1 MKRVLLP
8 ILFSMAVP
16 QVAVAQECVVLLH
29 GLARSSL
36 SMKVLEWRLGAQG
49 YKAISVDYPS
59 IELPIRALA
68 DQAVPNGITE
78 CGDASKIHF
87 VTHSMGGILLRQY
100 IKAQEPML
108 PRRWGRTVMLG
119 PPNKGSEIVDQTSD
133 WPGFELW
140 NGVAGSSLHTGADSV
155 PNQLGPVTFELGV
168 IAGNQSISPFFSNL
182 IDGEDDG
189 KVSVQSTRVQG
200 MDDHVTLP
208 VTHTFMM
215 NDPSVFKQIMAFLK
229 NGAFDP
235 V

>member
-1 MKRVLLP
+1 MKRLIFP
-8 ILFSMAVP
+8 ILFSVAVP
-16 QVAVAQECVVLLH
+16 QVAAAQECVVLLH

-49 YKAISVDYPS
+49 YKAVSVDYPS
-59 IELPIRALA
+59 IELPIHALA
-68 DQAVPNGITE
+68 DQAVPNGIAE
-78 CGDASKIHF
+78 CGDVSRIHF

-100 IKAQEPML
+100 IKAQEPVVPL
-108 PRRWGRTVMLG
+108 RWGRTVMLG

-140 NGVAGSSLHTGADSV
+140 NGVAGRSLHTGHNSV
-155 PNQLGPVTFELGV
+155 PNQLGPLRFDVGI

-189 KVSVQSTRVQG
+189 KVSVESTRIQG
-200 MDDHVTLP
+200 MRDHVTLP

-215 NDPSVFKQIMAFLK
+215 NDPAVFKQIMAFLK

-235 V
+235 A